1 MGTNGRTNNIFC
13 WLKEITEFKTPAK
26 EFTDKD
32 WDNFNAYMI
41 HRFISTNESYTELAN
56 YAQTLMPNMKK
67 DIYNFYK
74 EMIPKRKGYFKY
86 IKKKSMFA
94 PNKDLV
100 DKVASYFKVGSAEAS
115 SYIEILNKDDLTA
128 ILKEM
133 GGEDKEIK
141 KLLK

>member
-1 MGTNGRTNNIFC
+1 MENRVKNIFC
-13 WLKEITEFKTPAK
+13 WLKEITELKTPAE

-32 WDNFNAYMI
+32 WDNFNSYMV
-41 HRFISTNESYTELAN
+41 HRFISMNLSYTELAN

-100 DKVASYFKVGSAEAS
+100 DKVASYFKVGNAEAS
-115 SYIEILNKDDLTA
+115 SYIEILDKKELTS
-128 ILKEM
+128 IMEEI
-133 GGEDKEIK
+133 GEDKKEIK

>member
-1 MGTNGRTNNIFC
+1 MENRVKNIFC
-13 WLKEITEFKTPAK
+13 WLEEITLHKTPAK

-41 HRFISTNESYTELAN
+41 HRFISTNELYTELAN

-86 IKKKSMFA
+86 IKSKGPKA
-94 PNKDLV
+94 PNKELV
-100 DKVASYFKVGSAEAS
+100 EQISSYFKVGGAEAS
-115 SYIEILNKDDLTA
+115 SYIGMLDKKELTS

>member
-1 MGTNGRTNNIFC
+1 MEDRIKNIFC
-13 WLKEITEFKTPAK
+13 WLNEITLHKTPAA

-32 WDNFNAYMI
+32 WDNFNSYMV
-41 HRFISTNESYTELAN
+41 HRFISMNELYTELADL
-56 YAQTLMPNMKK
+56 AQSLMPTNKR
-67 DIYNFYK
+67 DIYNLYK
-74 EMIPKRKGYFKY
+74 EMIPKRKAYFRY
-86 IKKKSMFA
+86 IKTKMKS
-94 PNKDLV
+94 PNKELV
-100 DKVASYFKVGSAEAS
+100 EKVTSYFKVGSDEAA

>member
-1 MGTNGRTNNIFC
+1 MNRTKNIFC
-13 WLKEITEFKTPAK
+13 WLNEITLHKTPAA

-32 WDNFNAYMI
+32 WDNFNSYMV
-41 HRFISTNESYTELAN
+41 HRFISTNLSYTELAN

-94 PNKDLV
+94 PNKELV
-100 DKVASYFKVGSAEAS
+100 EQIASYFKVGSAEAS
-115 SYIEILNKDDLTA
+115 SYIEILDKNELA
-128 ILKEM
+128 SILGEM
-133 GGEDKEIK
+133 GEDKKEIK

>member
-1 MGTNGRTNNIFC
+1 MEDRIKNIFC
-13 WLKEITEFKTPAK
+13 WLKEITELKTPAA

-32 WDNFNAYMI
+32 WDNFNSYMV
-41 HRFISTNESYTELAN
+41 HRFISTNLSYTELAN

-94 PNKDLV
+94 PNKELV
-100 DKVASYFKVGSAEAS
+100 EQIASYFKVGSTEAS

-133 GGEDKEIK
+133 GGEDKEII

>member
-1 MGTNGRTNNIFC
+1 MNRTKNIFC
-13 WLKEITEFKTPAK
+13 WLNEITEYKTPAA

-32 WDNFNAYMI
+32 WDQFNSYMV
-41 HRFISTNESYTELAN
+41 HRFISTNELYTELAN
-56 YAQTLMPNMKK
+56 YAQSLMPNNKR

-74 EMIPKRKGYFKY
+74 EMIPKRRGYFRY
-86 IKKKSMFA
+86 IKTK
-94 PNKDLV
+94 NKAHNKELV
-100 DKVASYFKVGSAEAS
+100 EQISSYFKVGDAEAS
-115 SYIEILNKDDLTA
+115 SYIDILDKDNLTA